1 MNSCSSDASEDSSLT
16 AKSQLAVQ
24 FEYTAAE
31 LNAMKLIND
40 HRVSVG
46 LNALQQINYVSLKSE
61 EHDQYMITK
70 NVVSHDGFVSRSE
83 DIVKVVELKM

>member
-1 MNSCSSDASEDSSLT
+1 MKTTLLRVLVLFLVVFT
-16 AKSQLAVQ
+16 ILVLQMPQKILQIAKSQLAVQ

-46 LNALQQINYVSLKSE
+46 LNALHK
-61 EHDQYMITK
+61 
-70 NVVSHDGFVSRSE
+70 
-83 DIVKVVELKM
+83 